1 MFRLPT
7 DSQSLR
13 LVKACYNPWS
23 ARIKPVTLRMIKRRK
38 RLENVRGRNS
48 SLICKWTRRDW
59 YRFWLAF
66 IFVLWK
72 WAISCTSDST
82 VTFSSPE
89 PTVLYCSRP
98 KVLGKLR
105 LQNRIFSRNQ
115 SDQTHCH
122 SVYPRS
128 SHLCKTQNYF
138 LRQNCKVSS
147 KNIDIISHASFRIF
161 KCCFSRY
168 SARRIKQILTVNSK
182 SFRHCLGVYGF

>member
-1 MFRLPT
+1 MFAEETLPLFVNEREGT
-7 DSQSLR
+7 GTAIDWPLFLYCKSELF
-13 LVKACYNPWS
+13 LVP
-23 ARIKPVTLRMIKRRK
+23 
-38 RLENVRGRNS
+38 
-48 SLICKWTRRDW
+48 
-59 YRFWLAF
+59 
-66 IFVLWK
+66 
-72 WAISCTSDST
+72 

-89 PTVLYCSRP
+89 PAVLYCSRP

-168 SARRIKQILTVNSK
+168 SARRIKQFLTVNSK